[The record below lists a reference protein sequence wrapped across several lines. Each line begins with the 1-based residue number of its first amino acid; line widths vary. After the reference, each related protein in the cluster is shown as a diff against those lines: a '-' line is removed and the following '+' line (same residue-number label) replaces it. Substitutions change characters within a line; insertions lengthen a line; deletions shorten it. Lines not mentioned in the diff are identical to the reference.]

1 MTKRSTSTAGRR
13 AAAGSIGSGPA
24 MIGADSRE
32 AASSLAGAGASGAHG
47 QRLRV
52 GYACLARLSFDGAY
66 AKELFARSLKSLSV
80 LDIEVIHALDL
91 TVTEE
96 DAEALVERFHAER
109 VDVALIQYGTF
120 ALGTLMPI
128 LADRLNIPFILWG
141 VPEPSLAG
149 PKLRSNTL
157 CAINMNAHTLMRLG
171 RKYEYIF
178 CQPEEAAAQLTP
190 SFRVIACLKRLRR
203 VRLGLVGYRAPGFYT
218 STFDEMELRK
228 LIGVEVHHVT
238 LAELADEARGM
249 EGSRVKREIDAIR
262 ATAPACDD
270 AVTADELEK
279 AAALSLAFREVAA
292 RNRLEAY
299 AVKCWPEFSAHYG
312 IMPCS
317 TMSRLTDLGMLSAC
331 EGDVYGAV
339 TMLMEYYL
347 TGLRP
352 MFADF
357 IAIDEKRNTG
367 LAWHC
372 GSAPTCLA
380 ARSSCVRLGKHPTAD
395 GGNKRGVTV
404 NFPVEGRGPVTMARL
419 GVGPEGLRMFFA
431 GGEAV
436 EPEATLAGNCWAVR
450 FETPVRRLLDIIL
463 DQGLEHH
470 TALVQADV
478 RPDLRRI
485 ARWLGIKTL
494 DVDSAGAGSL

>member
-1 MTKRSTSTAGRR
+1 MGKF
-13 AAAGSIGSGPA
+13 
-24 MIGADSRE
+24 
-32 AASSLAGAGASGAHG
+32 
-47 QRLRV
+47 RV

-66 AKELFARSLKSLSV
+66 AKELFDRSLKSLSR
-80 LDIEVIHALDL
+80 LDVEVIHPPDL

-96 DAEALVERFHAER
+96 DAEALAERFHAER
-109 VDVALIQYGTF
+109 VDVVLVQYGTF
-120 ALGTLMPI
+120 ALGTLIPI
-128 LADRLNIPFILWG
+128 LADRLSAPFILWG
-141 VPEPSLAG
+141 VPEPSLGG
-149 PKLRSNTL
+149 PKLRSNSL
-157 CAINMNAHTLMRLG
+157 CGVNMNAHTLMRLG

-178 CQPEEAAAQLTP
+178 CEPEEAPERLRP
-190 SFRVIACLKRLRR
+190 SFRALECLKRLRR

-218 STFDEMELRK
+218 STFDEMGLRR
-228 LIGVEVHHVT
+228 LLGVEVHHVT
-238 LAELADEARGM
+238 LAELADEAKRF
-249 EGSRVKREIDAIR
+249 EPARVKQEIEAIR
-262 ATAPACDD
+262 ATAPTCDA
-270 AVTADELEK
+270 AVTSDELDK

-292 RNRLEAY
+292 KNRLSAY

-317 TMSRLTDLGMLSAC
+317 TMSHLTDLGMLSAC

-339 TMLMEYYL
+339 TMLMEHYL
-347 TGLRP
+347 SGKTP

-357 IAIDEKRNTG
+357 IAIDEKRNVG

-380 ARSSCVRLGKHPTAD
+380 AKTARVRLGKHPTAE

-404 NFPVEGRGPVTMARL
+404 NFPVEGSGPVTMARL
-419 GVGPEGLRMFFA
+419 GVGPNGLRMFFA

-450 FETPVRRLLDIIL
+450 FEAPVRRLLDIIL
-463 DQGLEHH
+463 GEGLEHH

-478 RPDLRRI
+478 RADLRRI
-485 ARWLGIKTL
+485 ARWLGLEML
-494 DVDSAGAGSL
+494 DVDGDGSSLSLKRKA